1 MWTSVAF
8 ALVASLLLS
17 TSKAK
22 EHLLLTALLS
32 DGSGELRFEC
42 WQLDQPLERYPT
54 IGKAS
59 KGFAD
64 ASNISYVQLPPESSE
79 GLHKPPHPMQVSRPT
94 SDRDWSIC

>member
-1 MWTSVAF
+1 MWPSVAF

-17 TSKAK
+17 TGKAK

-32 DGSGELRFEC
+32 DESGELRFEC

-64 ASNISYVQLPPESSE
+64 VSNISYVQLPPESSE
-79 GLHKPPHPMQVSRPT
+79 GLHKPPHPM
-94 SDRDWSIC
+94 